1 MMDIRA
7 VERRADSRNQYHI
20 VGANQFPQLPVL
32 LCRPDATAQRRVS
45 TASCPCRASRHFL
58 LLYLKDSPNWAN
70 VETSVAV
77 IVPFESPS
85 GASIDELVGLVAADM
100 ERVNTTIL
108 SRTGSEVTMIPEVAN
123 HLISSGGKRLRPM
136 LTLAMARLADYAG
149 DGHIKLAA
157 AVEFMHTATLLH
169 DDVVDE
175 SEMRRG
181 KLAARMLWGNEASV
195 LVGDFL
201 LGQAFK
207 MMVEVGSLRALEILS
222 SAAAVIAEGEVM
234 QLSAANNTATTED
247 EYLAVIRA
255 KTAELFAAACQ
266 AGPVTAGRPQAEQ
279 AACRSCGMNLGVAFQ
294 LVDDA
299 LDYGGKSAKLGKNVG
314 DDFRDGKITLPVVL
328 SFRRGS
334 DSERVFWRRTLVDG
348 EATDHDLETAVS
360 LMIKHRALE
369 DTIKRARHYGSIA
382 KDALALFP
390 DSAMKAAL
398 VEAVDFSI
406 GRSS

>member
-1 MMDIRA
+1 MLARLSALTVVSIPLLCG
-7 VERRADSRNQYHI
+7 
-20 VGANQFPQLPVL
+20 GANQSRAAKPRTCRCSIAFLCSAVL
-32 LCRPDATAQRRVS
+32 FSERD
-45 TASCPCRASRHFL
+45 
-58 LLYLKDSPNWAN
+58 
-70 VETSVAV
+70 VAV
-77 IVPFESPS
+77 IIPFESQPS
-85 GASIDELVGLVAADM
+85 PSVDRLVELVAGDM
-100 ERVNTTIL
+100 DRVNTTIL
-108 SRTGSEVTMIPEVAN
+108 SRTGSDVSMIPEVAN
-123 HLISSGGKRLRPM
+123 HLINSGGKRLRPM
-136 LTLAMARLADYAG
+136 LTLAMARLTGYAG
-149 DGHIKLAA
+149 DGHVKLAA

-181 KLAARMLWGNEASV
+181 RLAARMLWGNEASV

-207 MMVEVGSLRALEILS
+207 MMVEVGSLRALDILS
-222 SAAAVIAEGEVM
+222 TAAAVIAEGEVM
-234 QLSAANNTATTED
+234 QLGAAKNTATTED

-255 KTAELFAAACQ
+255 KTAELFAAACEV
-266 AGPVTAGRPQAEQ
+266 GPAIAGRSKDEQ
-279 AACRSCGMNLGVAFQ
+279 AACRSYGMNLGVAFQ

-334 DSERVFWRRTLVDG
+334 DSERVFWRRTLEDG
-348 EATDHDLETAVS
+348 DATDSDLETAVS
-360 LMIKHRALE
+360 LMNKHRALE
-369 DTIKRARHYGSIA
+369 DTIMRARHYGSIA

-390 DSAMKAAL
+390 DSAMKSAL
-398 VEAVDFSI
+398 VEAVDFAI